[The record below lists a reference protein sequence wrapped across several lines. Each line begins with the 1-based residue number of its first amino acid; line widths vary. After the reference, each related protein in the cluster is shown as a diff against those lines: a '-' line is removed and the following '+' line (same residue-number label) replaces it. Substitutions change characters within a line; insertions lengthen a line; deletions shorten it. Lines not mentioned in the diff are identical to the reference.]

1 MRYAVAVSRWLRRS
15 GCAALCAQAS
25 RRAGV
30 QSLMMTANAC
40 VQVEYA
46 PCDSLAQC
54 EGLMQELMSYIVP
67 NDGTG
72 AREDWVRRYYTRG
85 CAHSLYAASR
95 ARRIRFHFTM
105 TSQL

>member
-1 MRYAVAVSRWLRRS
+1 
-15 GCAALCAQAS
+15 
-25 RRAGV
+25 
-30 QSLMMTANAC
+30 MMTANAY

-72 AREDWVRRYYTRG
+72 AREDWVRRYFYTRG
-85 CAHSLYAASR
+85 CAHILYTASR
-95 ARRIRFHFTM
+95 ARGI
-105 TSQL
+105 